1 METTMDWDGFEKQAR
16 SVAPKTPL
24 DPRVCLIGVLDYKK
38 LPESILQGSDFL
50 WIKVNHGVSIEKI
63 QRAYR
68 QHFDLAAVRLSF
80 KGQLVDQND
89 SVSSYLAP
97 NDDLVFFT
105 VDQARQSSE
114 HSQPARHRERS
125 TMEHESQQQPR
136 EISESSTSTLTIRTA
151 SLTRTSP
158 ERCIEKPG
166 RLGIK
171 EENASVPSVVQDT
184 SKEAANAFDPNNV
197 FHRERSLDGIRQAQG
212 ASYDSVLRQII
223 EQRDPDILEA
233 GVNASTEIIKRLRQK
248 FSQYAESNADSKAWM
263 NAIENVLQQTVRTR
277 TIVGVVGNTGAGKS
291 SVINA
296 MLDEE
301 RLVPTNCMR
310 ACTAV
315 VTEISFNE
323 DVDPS
328 SKYRAE
334 IEFISSEDWERE
346 LTVLMQEF
354 TDNGTLSR
362 EAVNPNSEAGVAW
375 AKFHAV
381 YPCVTKD
388 ALWKHTITELVNKQ
402 SVVNTLGTVKYI
414 RAAQPE
420 RFHQELQ
427 RYVDSKEKVSKKD
440 KEKPK
445 ISVPKAARVME
456 YWPLIKVVRIYT
468 KSPALSTG
476 AVIVDLPGV
485 HDSNAARAAVA
496 QGYLK
501 QCTGLW
507 IVAPINRAVDDKA
520 AKTLLGDSFKRQ
532 LKYDGGFSNMTFI
545 CSKTDD
551 ISVTEASDSLGLE
564 DEVSELNK
572 RYEHCDEQ
580 IRQVHAKIED
590 LKETRQ
596 VYKLA
601 IAEIA
606 KDIEIW
612 EDFQEQIEDG
622 IPVFAPLPKTSKR
635 KDTSLDRRPSKKPRT
650 FEENSDDE
658 FIASDEDKSSEGDD
672 NDVTILVARQ
682 KLTET
687 DVKSKLK
694 DLRETKKT
702 ARSEGTEIN
711 KMIEA
716 LRAEIRKLN
725 ARQDEVKAKASRICI
740 AGRNYYSKTA
750 IQQDFADGIKEIDQ
764 ENAAEEDEDQ
774 FNPDIEIRDYAQV
787 ANSLPVF
794 CVSSRAYQKMCGRML
809 KDEPVPGFVSP
820 DETEIPQLQA
830 HCRKLTE
837 AGRLRISRAFLT
849 NLAQILTR
857 FELWLSNDGTS
868 VPVTEESKREGISYL
883 RRKLSELTKGLN
895 EAVRAC
901 FKEMRHCVKTQ
912 VNDKYPELINEAVK
926 AAPVTAYAWG
936 YKDQG
941 GLPWSTYKA
950 VVRRDGVYRSMSAG
964 HRDFNSDLVDPILK
978 RLATPWERTFQSH
991 LPGKIE
997 THIENSA
1004 KLLHKFHE
1012 AIQERGNDSGMSL
1025 AKISILK
1032 GQLTHYEQFLRD
1044 FGMDLINQMNELQR
1058 EANRDFTPCV
1068 AMAMHDAYEYCAMEH
1083 GKGSYKRMKDH
1094 MEDHVKQESPGM
1106 FDEATSK
1113 VEKHMDDMCTK
1124 LREAMEEKAEWFAAR
1139 MGTDYMRVMS
1149 GVASD
1154 QPVPLL
1160 SEEESQL
1167 RDEVREALSSIV
1179 VQLEPIAHGDVGS
1192 HHGDTGD
1199 GSKAHKPL
1207 HAYVEDVD
1215 MSESAEEPIRGAHDS
1230 SITDEAINSVK
1241 PTDNGSSIIVEAT
1254 NNFKP
1259 NTVVN
1264 ESINSGKPMGN
1275 DSTAMEA

>member
-24 DPRVCLIGVLDYKK
+24 DPR
-38 LPESILQGSDFL
+38 
-50 WIKVNHGVSIEKI
+50 GVSIEKI

-716 LRAEIRKLN
+716 LRAEIL
-725 ARQDEVKAKASRICI
+725 
-740 AGRNYYSKTA
+740 
-750 IQQDFADGIKEIDQ
+750 
-764 ENAAEEDEDQ
+764 
-774 FNPDIEIRDYAQV
+774 
-787 ANSLPVF
+787 
-794 CVSSRAYQKMCGRML
+794 
-809 KDEPVPGFVSP
+809 
-820 DETEIPQLQA
+820 
-830 HCRKLTE
+830 
-837 AGRLRISRAFLT
+837 
-849 NLAQILTR
+849 
-857 FELWLSNDGTS
+857 
-868 VPVTEESKREGISYL
+868 
-883 RRKLSELTKGLN
+883 
-895 EAVRAC
+895 RAC

-1113 VEKHMDDMCTK
+1113 VEKHLDDMCTK